1 MQHWDRRLFTVK
13 ATSAHKP
20 EARQDEEAT
29 QVISI
34 FNRSIFLHFQKKN
47 WSQVQM
53 KT

>member
-1 MQHWDRRLFTVK
+1 MLHWDRRLLKAK